1 MKISELLAENVHD
14 PKIDWAK
21 FKLAMAALATDPG
34 REGYGKIDGI
44 MFLGLAGDPNSR
56 SVLDVKLKGPARIGV
71 ADPEDNRELG
81 FVDPKSKD
89 NVRVAGEYYGNAYTL
104 PDDPSNKGYQIRKE
118 YEYNIIINHD
128 YFDQAT
134 GEINTS
140 TLAHEAQHRGFDI
153 ISQLP
158 EIRNAVNPRT
168 QKYLD
173 ELKTYGQD
181 IAGLGLENTGKRN
194 FLEHLMIY
202 SFEVPGQIG
211 PGPDPTHMFRSKEE
225 VKMFRMMYRDID
237 NSAVAYIKRH
247 PVPKGGLEL
256 LRKEVDRLTPDNVTI
271 NIFPDANGKL
281 IVTGFLDTL
290 KQGAAAVADKLKQGA
305 DVVADKVKQ
314 GASVVGD
321 VVKQGVDKVKSALD
335 IGTTPAKPSS
345 SKPSS
350 ELSWYDSLLARIKK
364 NAGLSS
370 KTHVIKTGDTLRK
383 IAQQN
388 DISVDVLIKA
398 NPQIKNPDVIFI
410 GDELVIP
417 KS

>member
-14 PKIDWAK
+14 PKIDWGK
-21 FKLAMAALATDPG
+21 FKLALAALAVDRP
-34 REGYGKIDGI
+34 GYGKIDGI
-44 MFLGLAGDPNSR
+44 IFLGLAGDPNSQ
-56 SVLDVKLKGPARIGV
+56 SILDVKLKGPARIGV
-71 ADPEDNRELG
+71 ADPDSASELNWNDKG
-81 FVDPKSKD
+81 GG
-89 NVRVAGEYYGNAYTL
+89 RTAGEYYGSAYTL
-104 PDDPSNKGYQIRKE
+104 PDDPSARGAQIRKE
-118 YEYNIIINHD
+118 YEYNIIINQTQ
-128 YFDQAT
+128 FNQAT
-134 GEINTS
+134 GEITTT

-153 ISQLP
+153 IRQIP

-173 ELKTYGQD
+173 QLGTLGQN

-202 SFEVPGQIG
+202 SFEVPWQIG
-211 PGPDPTHMFRSKEE
+211 DGTEATHMFRSKEE
-225 VKMFRMMYRDID
+225 VKMFQMMYRDID
-237 NSAVAYIKRH
+237 NAAVAYIKRY
-247 PVPKGGLEL
+247 PVPKGGLEI
-256 LRKEVDRLTPDNVTI
+256 LRKEVDRLTPDNVI
-271 NIFPDANGKL
+271 IKILPDVNGKL

-305 DVVADKVKQ
+305 DVVADKLKQ

-388 DISVDVLIKA
+388 DISVDTLIKA